1 MDIVTTTII
10 IVVVSVAIV
19 APWATISAFESSRLI
34 GWTVTLVA
42 MMAHVA
48 TWAIMAHSKEAAFFC
63 AAPWAVYEI
72 VLSFIPMGIGEAE
85 YQKEQTAEAT
95 DKG

>member
-1 MDIVTTTII
+1 MNVLVII
-10 IVVVSVAIV
+10 IVVTTAIV

-34 GWTVTLVA
+34 GWTVTFVA
-42 MMAHVA
+42 TAAHVA
-48 TWAIMAHSKEAAFFC
+48 TWAMMASAKEVAFFC
-63 AAPWAVYEI
+63 AAPWAAYEI

-85 YQKEQTAEAT
+85 YQKEQTAEAA

>member
-1 MDIVTTTII
+1 MDIVTTIII

-42 MMAHVA
+42 M
-48 TWAIMAHSKEAAFFC
+48 MAHSKEAAFFC